1 MVILLEL
8 EEGTYRFKDKIS
20 TMDRLNIME
29 IAGKMQFAKRY
40 VPKKD
45 EQGKDVLDLKG
56 IPEKE
61 LVEDSRNMMILYNE
75 ILSILYMPKEGAKGV
90 NFLEAICEDSFNK
103 IIADK
108 RIIAIIGKQPVKE

>member
-8 EEGTYRFKDKIS
+8 EEGAYRFKDKIS

-40 VPKKD
+40 
-45 EQGKDVLDLKG
+45 VLDLKG

-75 ILSILYMPKEGAKGV
+75 ILSILYIPKEGTQRV